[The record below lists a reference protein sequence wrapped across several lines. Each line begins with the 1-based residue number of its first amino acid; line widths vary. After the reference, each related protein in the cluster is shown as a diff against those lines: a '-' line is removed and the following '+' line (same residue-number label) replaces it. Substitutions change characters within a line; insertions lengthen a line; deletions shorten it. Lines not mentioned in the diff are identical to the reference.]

1 MNRKK
6 KKKDKNNQNHLL
18 LLLLSY
24 EDFAMQALKACFP
37 IKNIDKYLQI
47 NVMKTKSKQE

>member
-6 KKKDKNNQNHLL
+6 KKKDKNNQNYLL